1 MSHRPSLI
9 DIDMMIYDI
18 IINGISLSRSISLTE
33 YPFFSTY
40 QYMDYNMV
48 IEHHISKGPRKRQF
62 STLPCNL
69 PFWSVV
75 PQNVVDMNILMTGFI
90 HVNGKARCSW
100 NTWFS
105 TEMSAGIE
113 LHEHGRGVLAQQR
126 SFLWNRAPWA
136 WGGGSQKNHPD
147 QIFHCAE
154 KQGERVQENSFK
166 DNLFLL
172 KYIHVFIGEKFA
184 VKVKSS
190 QAPRTFYPLHSV
202 SKSQCMSNC
211 AVNLLVI

>member
-1 MSHRPSLI
+1 MSLDSGPSLPCRDAFSIAGTSPTGDSTRLNLKERLVTKGTYTISKMSHRPSLI

-69 PFWSVV
+69 PFWSLV
-75 PQNVVDMNILMTGFI
+75 PQNVVHMNISMTGFI
-90 HVNGKARCSW
+90 HVNGEARFSW
-100 NTWFS
+100 NTWYS

-113 LHEHGRGVLAQQR
+113 LHEHGRWELAQPR
-126 SFLWNRAPWA
+126 SFL
-136 WGGGSQKNHPD
+136 
-147 QIFHCAE
+147 
-154 KQGERVQENSFK
+154 
-166 DNLFLL
+166 
-172 KYIHVFIGEKFA
+172 
-184 VKVKSS
+184 
-190 QAPRTFYPLHSV
+190 
-202 SKSQCMSNC
+202 
-211 AVNLLVI
+211 